1 VNVALSKIAIVASD
15 PELAESISA
24 HFRAPRTYVSVIET
38 PKVRLEEYGVFE
50 RDCIH
55 VTNAIRAQHPQLALF
70 VSCSNKVTEKLRAH
84 LPPIDAID
92 IKDFDL
98 TEVGRL
104 ATINFGCGPTSR
116 VLPKTKRKTKCLL
129 S

>member
-15 PELAESISA
+15 TELAESISA
-24 HFRAPRTYVSVIET
+24 HFRAPRTYVSVIEA

-92 IKDFDL
+92 IKNFDL
-98 TEVGRL
+98 TEVGRPL
-104 ATINFGCGPTSR
+104 DFENI
-116 VLPKTKRKTKCLL
+116 L
-129 S
+129 